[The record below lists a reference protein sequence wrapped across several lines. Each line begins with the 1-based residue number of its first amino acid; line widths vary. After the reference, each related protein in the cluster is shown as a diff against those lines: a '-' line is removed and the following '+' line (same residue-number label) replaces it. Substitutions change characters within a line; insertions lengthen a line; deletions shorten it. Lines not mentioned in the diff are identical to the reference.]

1 MSTFQSD
8 AQVTNA
14 RLPAAS
20 ASAVESGAQAQG
32 QAGQGYASPRPV
44 TEPRGY
50 LFLSQGMKRGR
61 FLVWLRRTHAW
72 MGLWG
77 AALGL
82 LFGVSGI
89 LLNHRSEMKIPL
101 AAQHETKQ
109 TLSPPATSLTSPEA
123 LEAWLR
129 QELKLPDAKSRVQK
143 KPEGPVPWGGGKII
157 QPENWRITLIAPNR
171 SVTAEYWKGDAQTHI
186 EQKEA
191 NAWATLANFHKGSG
205 MSNVWILLTDTLA
218 GGLLVLAI
226 TGTLLWSRLHGTR
239 LLAAGLIGTTLTAA
253 AVLMLTTLS
262 LS

>member
-1 MSTFQSD
+1 MSTVQ
-8 AQVTNA
+8 
-14 RLPAAS
+14 
-20 ASAVESGAQAQG
+20 SGAQAAPKSSATSAAAQSMGQSHAG
-32 QAGQGYASPRPV
+32 QAMRPVV

-101 AAQHETKQ
+101 AAQHETRE
-109 TLSPPATSLTSPEA
+109 TLTPPVSSLQSPEV
-123 LEAWLR
+123 LESWLR
-129 QELKLPDAKSRVQK
+129 EEFKMPDAKSRTQK
-143 KPEGPVPWGGGKII
+143 KPAAPVPWGGGQVI
-157 QPENWRITLIAPNR
+157 QPENWRITLLAPNH
-171 SVTAEYWKGDAQTHI
+171 SVTAEYWKGDAETHI
-186 EQKEA
+186 ERKEA
-191 NAWATLANFHKGSG
+191 NVWATLANFHKGSG

-226 TGTLLWSRLHGTR
+226 TGTLLWSRLHGPR
-239 LLAAGLIGTTLTAA
+239 LMAAGLMGTTLTTAI
-253 AVLMLTTLS
+253 VLILTTLS
-262 LS
+262 LT

>member
-1 MSTFQSD
+1 MSTLQPDAPAPTTQS
-8 AQVTNA
+8 AARGNA
-14 RLPAAS
+14 M
-20 ASAVESGAQAQG
+20 
-32 QAGQGYASPRPV
+32 PRPV

-72 MGLWG
+72 LGLWG
-77 AALGL
+77 AVLGL
-82 LFGVSGI
+82 IFGTSGI

-101 AAQHETKQ
+101 AAQHETHQ
-109 TLSPPATSLTSPEA
+109 MLMPPVGSLQSAEA

-129 QELKLPDAKSRVQK
+129 VKFKMPHAKSRIVK
-143 KPEGPVPWGGGKII
+143 KPGGPVPWGGGQIN
-157 QPENWRITLIAPNR
+157 QPENWRVTLTTPNL
-171 SVTAEYWKGDAQTHI
+171 SLTAEYWQGDMETRI

-218 GGLLVLAI
+218 FGLLVLAI
-226 TGTLLWSRLHGTR
+226 TGTLLWSRLHGPR
-239 LLAAGLIGTTLTAA
+239 LMAA
-253 AVLMLTTLS
+253 ALVGTVFTSAVVLMLTTLS

>member
-1 MSTFQSD
+1 MSTLQSD
-8 AQVTNA
+8 APVTVTTSATPQSAARANA
-14 RLPAAS
+14 I
-20 ASAVESGAQAQG
+20 
-32 QAGQGYASPRPV
+32 PRPV

-77 AALGL
+77 AVLGL
-82 LFGVSGI
+82 IFGTSGI

-101 AAQHETKQ
+101 AAQHESHQ
-109 TLSPPATSLTSPEA
+109 TLTPPAGSLQSAEA

-129 QELKLPDAKSRVQK
+129 VKFKMPHAKSRIVK
-143 KPEGPVPWGGGKII
+143 KPGGPVPWGGGQIN
-157 QPENWRITLIAPNR
+157 QPENWRVTLTTPNL
-171 SVTAEYWKGDAQTHI
+171 SLNAEYWQGDMETRI

-191 NAWATLANFHKGSG
+191 NAWATLANFHKGTG

-218 GGLLVLAI
+218 CGLLVLAI
-226 TGTLLWSRLHGTR
+226 TGTLLWSRLHGPR
-239 LLAAGLIGTTLTAA
+239 LMAAGLIGTVLTSAV
-253 AVLMLTTLS
+253 VLMLTTLS

>member
-1 MSTFQSD
+1 MSTLQPD
-8 AQVTNA
+8 APATATTPATAHSAA
-14 RLPAAS
+14 RTDPM
-20 ASAVESGAQAQG
+20 
-32 QAGQGYASPRPV
+32 PRPV

-77 AALGL
+77 AVLGL
-82 LFGVSGI
+82 IFGTSGI

-101 AAQHETKQ
+101 AAQHETHQ
-109 TLSPPATSLTSPEA
+109 MLMPPVGSLQSPEA

-129 QELKLPDAKSRVQK
+129 MKFKMPHAKSRIVK
-143 KPEGPVPWGGGKII
+143 KPGGPVPWGGGQIN
-157 QPENWRITLIAPNR
+157 QPENWRVTLTTPNL
-171 SVTAEYWKGDAQTHI
+171 SLNAEYWQGDMEARI

-218 GGLLVLAI
+218 FGLLVLAI
-226 TGTLLWSRLHGTR
+226 TGTLLWSRLHGPR
-239 LLAAGLIGTTLTAA
+239 LMAA
-253 AVLMLTTLS
+253 ALVGTVFTSAVVLMLTTLS